1 MKIDFIYDIDEMIL
15 WKGIELF
22 ERFIG
27 SFLRNKMKFVEYLIL
42 YLKEEVL
49 WLCLKDFYK
58 YKYCKINIESVY
70 GVVCI
75 NLNDNDSVK
84 SIEILGWL
92 KCGKVYSEDEVV
104 VEIISEKLECILW
117 LNKVINVNF

>member
-1 MKIDFIYDIDEMIL
+1 MKLGFIYDIDEMIL
-15 WKGIELF
+15 WNGIELF

-27 SFLRNKMKFVEYLIL
+27 SFFRSKKKFVEYLIL

-58 YKYCKINIESVY
+58 YKYCKINIENVY

-75 NLNDNDSVK
+75 NLNDNDSVRN
-84 SIEILGWL
+84 IEIFGWL

-104 VEIISEKLECILW
+104 VEIISE
-117 LNKVINVNF
+117 